1 MSAFK
6 ALDAARAA
14 GIEVRLD
21 GKDLVLSGAS
31 TPPPDLLNML
41 RRHKL
46 SIVALL
52 QQDLQQKEQP
62 IPPWAP
68 ADYECLFN
76 ERAALGEYDGELDRA
91 AAEAMAFTECT
102 AEWLRRHPIDS
113 SPNQCIECGRPEK
126 TDNPLL
132 VVGLMGANPVW
143 LHCGCTS
150 AWRLALLAAGAAAL
164 AAMGIVVPAGP
175 KPANQSID
183 PNTPHQEESDA
194 ER

>member
-1 MSAFK
+1 MSAFQ

-14 GIEVRLD
+14 GIEVQLD
-21 GKDLVLSGAS
+21 GKDLVLSAAS
-31 TPPPDLLNML
+31 EPPTDLLDML

-76 ERAALGEYDGELDRA
+76 ERAAIAEYDGELDRA

-102 AEWLRRHPIDS
+102 AEWLRRQLIYS

-126 TDNPLL
+126 THNPLL
-132 VVGLMGANPVW
+132 AVGLMGANPVW
-143 LHCGCTS
+143 LHCGCAPTWRS
-150 AWRLALLAAGAAAL
+150 ARVAAATAAL
-164 AAMGIVVPAGP
+164 AAMGIVVPTGL

-183 PNTPHQEESDA
+183 PSTPHQEESDA